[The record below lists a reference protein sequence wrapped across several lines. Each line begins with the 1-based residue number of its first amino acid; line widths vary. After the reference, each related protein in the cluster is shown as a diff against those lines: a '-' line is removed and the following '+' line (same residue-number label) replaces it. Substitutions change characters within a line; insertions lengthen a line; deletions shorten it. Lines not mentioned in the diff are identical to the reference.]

1 MELGGKDAAI
11 VCADADLAS
20 TASHIVK
27 GAFSYSGQRCT
38 GAPEPGAAHWGL
50 SVAAV
55 FRCRIAGLSRVPSPT
70 AASAAPIS
78 VGGRRV

>member
-1 MELGGKDAAI
+1 MTAPSANAVTRPQTGEVTRAALLLNVALQMELGGKDAAI

-38 GAPEPGAAHWGL
+38 GEH
-50 SVAAV
+50 SV
-55 FRCRIAGLSRVPSPT
+55 
-70 AASAAPIS
+70 
-78 VGGRRV
+78 